1 MHCRASFQMVVKIRF
16 IQLHAIHHLKIGRP
30 R

>member
-1 MHCRASFQMVVKIRF
+1 MHCRASFQMVEKIRF
-16 IQLHAIHHLKIGRP
+16 IQSRAIHRLKIGRA